1 MDHDEI
7 ILQSLNTAISS
18 IACILEQ
25 SKEVKKAFID
35 KIENI
40 EKSFHQDMGAIQDE
54 MDFNLHSLKI
64 SKKSKTK
71 AQHCLNFHLNKHG
84 NASKRDSKCEQEI
97 RIEDLDEESKCKTI
111 ESLLNKFSMEEKS
124 LGIKDQSFENE
135 AYEEKVED
143 LQKRKSE
150 EIVKLISSF
159 QPRSLKSMSTAPQR
173 LGVASLPRIQKD
185 IENLL
190 KDERDVKRSR
200 RKDETD
206 LDSTRNKRNNDN
218 MIKNLMQHRE
228 ELFTNLE
235 DLPLSWRS
243 EGESASKQEFSTSSA
258 ISESNYSDDDD
269 FE

>member
-7 ILQSLNTAISS
+7 MQSLNTAISS

-40 EKSFHQDMGAIQDE
+40 EKSFHQDLGAIQDE
-54 MDFNLHSLKI
+54 MDLHSLKI

-97 RIEDLDEESKCKTI
+97 RIEDLDEESKFKSI
-111 ESLLNKFSMEEKS
+111 ESLLNKFSTEENS

-190 KDERDVKRSR
+190 NVKDKRDVKSSR

-206 LDSTRNKRNNDN
+206 LHSTRNKRNN
-218 MIKNLMQHRE
+218 MIKNLMNHRE
-228 ELFTNLE
+228 EIFTNLE

>member
-1 MDHDEI
+1 ME

-54 MDFNLHSLKI
+54 MDLHSLKI
-64 SKKSKTK
+64 PKRSKTK
-71 AQHCLNFHLNKHG
+71 AQHCLYFHLNKHG
-84 NASKRDSKCEQEI
+84 NASKRDSKCEQGI

-111 ESLLNKFSMEEKS
+111 ESLLNKFSMEENS

-206 LDSTRNKRNNDN
+206 LHSTRNKRNN

>member
-1 MDHDEI
+1 
-7 ILQSLNTAISS
+7 
-18 IACILEQ
+18 
-25 SKEVKKAFID
+25 
-35 KIENI
+35 
-40 EKSFHQDMGAIQDE
+40 MGAIQDE
-54 MDFNLHSLKI
+54 MDLHSLKI

-97 RIEDLDEESKCKTI
+97 RIEDLDEESKFKSI
-111 ESLLNKFSMEEKS
+111 ESLLNKFSTEENS

-190 KDERDVKRSR
+190 NVKDKLVAKSSR
-200 RKDETD
+200 RKDDTD
-206 LDSTRNKRNNDN
+206 LNSTRNKRNKDN
-218 MIKNLMQHRE
+218 MIKNLMKHRE

-235 DLPLSWRS
+235 DLPLSWQS
-243 EGESASKQEFSTSSA
+243 EGESASKQEFSASSA

>member
-1 MDHDEI
+1 MDHDE
-7 ILQSLNTAISS
+7 ILQSLNTTISS
-18 IACILEQ
+18 IAYILEQ
-25 SKEVKKAFID
+25 SKEVKEAFST
-35 KIENI
+35 KIEHI
-40 EKSFHQDMGAIQDE
+40 EKSFHQDISAIQDE
-54 MDFNLHSLKI
+54 IDLHFPKR
-64 SKKSKTK
+64 SKTK

-111 ESLLNKFSMEEKS
+111 ESLLEKFSMEENS
-124 LGIKDQSFENE
+124 LDIKDQSFENE
-135 AYEEKVED
+135 TYEEKVED

-159 QPRSLKSMSTAPQR
+159 QPSSLKSMSTAPQR

-190 KDERDVKRSR
+190 KDERDVKSSR

-206 LDSTRNKRNNDN
+206 LHLTRNKRNNDN
-218 MIKNLMQHRE
+218 MIKNLMKHGE

-243 EGESASKQEFSTSSA
+243 EGESASKQEFSTSRA